1 MKGRVIGALA
11 ASAAIALGAAGCG
24 GDDGDGSTT
33 ETAAAALSK
42 EDFIAQADQI
52 CADGD
57 AAIDE
62 AGQEQFAS
70 GQPTDE
76 ELTQFFV
83 DTVLPTITDEIDE
96 IRTLGVPEGDED
108 LVAAVLD
115 SAEQAVADATADP
128 ESLAGGSDPFA
139 ESNKLA
145 TAYGLE
151 VCGG

>member
-1 MKGRVIGALA
+1 MRRRAIGALA
-11 ASAAIALGAAGCG
+11 AGAAIALGAAGCG
-24 GDDGDGSTT
+24 GSDEEGSAT
-33 ETAAAALSK
+33 ENAAALSK

-52 CADGD
+52 CTDGD
-57 AAIDE
+57 ASIDA

-83 DTVLPTITDEIDE
+83 DTVLPTIGDEIDE
-96 IRTLGVPEGDED
+96 IRTLGVPEGDEE
-108 LVAAVLD
+108 LVTAVLD

-128 ESLAGGSDPFA
+128 ESLTGGSDPFA

>member
-1 MKGRVIGALA
+1 MEPSRQAPRSRWEPPVAEA
-11 ASAAIALGAAGCG
+11 TTRSSSA
-24 GDDGDGSTT
+24 T
-33 ETAAAALSK
+33 ESAAALSK

-52 CADGD
+52 CTDGD

-62 AGQEQFAS
+62 AGQERFAS

-83 DTVLPTITDEIDE
+83 DTVLPTIGDEIDE
-96 IRTLGVPEGDED
+96 IRTLGVPEGDEE
-108 LVAAVLD
+108 LVTAVLD
-115 SAEQAVADATADP
+115 SAEGAVADATADP
-128 ESLAGGSDPFA
+128 ESLSGGSDPFA
-139 ESNKLA
+139 ESNELA